1 MDVFTH
7 QLAGMI
13 DHAVLSPTATRDDV
27 ASGCEIAVRWSVASV
42 CVRPCDVAAAAKLL
56 TGTGVATGTVIGFPF
71 GTTTTAAKI
80 AEAKEALA
88 DGADELDMVLN
99 IGRLVEDDMVAVIDD
114 IAAVVSVTPGRCV
127 KVILE
132 CAYLSDEQIIAAC
145 YGVQSAGAHFVKTS
159 TGFGPHGATVE
170 HVKLMRQTVGPVM
183 GVKASGGIK
192 TLDDALVMVK
202 AGANRIGTSSTEGIL
217 TELEA

>member
-13 DHAVLSPTATRDDV
+13 DHAVLSPTSTREEV
-27 ASGCEIAVRWSVASV
+27 SLACEIAVRWSVASM
-42 CVRPCDVAAAAKLL
+42 CVRPCDVAATAHQLA
-56 TGTGVATGTVIGFPF
+56 GTGVLTGTVIGFPF

-80 AEAKEALA
+80 AETKEALL

-99 IGRLVEDDMVAVIDD
+99 IGRLVEDDLAAVIDD
-114 IAAVVSVTPGRCV
+114 VAAVVTVATGRCV

-132 CAYLSDEQIIAAC
+132 CAYLTDEQIVTAC
-145 YGVQSAGAHFVKTS
+145 HSVQSAGAHFVKTS

-202 AGANRIGTSSTEGIL
+202 AGANRIGTSSTEKIL
-217 TELEA
+217 QDLEN

>member
-1 MDVFTH
+1 VDVFTH

-27 ASGCEIAVRWSVASV
+27 ARGCEVAVRWSVASV
-42 CVRPCDVAAAAKLL
+42 CVRPCDVAPAAKLL
-56 TGTGVATGTVIGFPF
+56 NGTGVATGTVIGFPL

-80 AEAKEALA
+80 AETKEAMA

-99 IGRLVEDDMVAVIDD
+99 IGRLAEDDMATVIDD
-114 IAAVVSVTPGRCV
+114 IAAVVSVATGRCV

-132 CAYLSDEQIIAAC
+132 CAYLSDEQIVIACQA
-145 YGVQSAGAHFVKTS
+145 VQSAGAHFVKTS

-202 AGANRIGTSSTEGIL
+202 AGANRIGTSSTEKIL
-217 TELEA
+217 AELEA

>member
-13 DHAVLSPTATRDDV
+13 DHAVLSPTATAADV
-27 ASGCEIAVRWSVASV
+27 AAGCEVAVRWSVACV
-42 CVRPCDVAAAAKLL
+42 CVRPCDVDVAAKLL
-56 TGTGVATGTVIGFPF
+56 AGTGVATGTVVGFPL
-71 GTTTTAAKI
+71 GTTSTEAKI
-80 AEAKEALA
+80 AEAKQALA

-99 IGRLVEDDMVAVIDD
+99 IGRLVDDQMGAVIDD
-114 IAAVVSVTPGRCV
+114 IAAVVAATTGRCV

-132 CAYLSDEQIIAAC
+132 CAYLNDEQIVIACQAA
-145 YGVQSAGAHFVKTS
+145 QDAGAHFVKTS

-170 HVKLMRQTVGPVM
+170 HVKLMRQTVGPIM

-202 AGANRIGTSSTEGIL
+202 AGANRVGTSSTEKIL
-217 TELEA
+217 RELEA